1 MEDQFNITLANR
13 EWQTFIVDR
22 RRPLLATLEAQGV
35 SLPYGCKYGGC
46 ISCAAKLLS
55 GKVDQRA
62 AVALNNKQLSDGYI
76 LLCVARPLSDCTLDV
91 GVDSHD
97 KLYRNPFAHPL
108 APHELK
114 PDIATPLEE
123 KP

>member
-1 MEDQFNITLANR
+1 MKNHVTITLANR
-13 EWQTFIVDR
+13 GDSTYEVDR

-46 ISCAAKLLS
+46 ISCAGRLLE
-55 GKVDQRA
+55 GEVDQRA

-76 LLCVARPLSDCTLDV
+76 LLCVARPLSDCTLEV
-91 GVDSHD
+91 GVDSHT

-114 PDIATPLEE
+114 QDIATPLEE